1 MLPAE
6 RPLSRHLAS
15 FVGICG
21 GRRSLHHLFLCQ
33 CWITENP
40 ATLSRQGCEGARSP
54 RLFLPVAV
62 RAPLSQPLCWPRG
75 WRGASRGVCPA
86 CRGEGAWA
94 HPESCFCSRPAWTQR
109 PAAAVRAAGAQGA
122 QEVSRPPAATSL
134 TLRCP
139 TASPRAAA
147 AFRGLSE
154 PKGASPGCR
163 SLCWSY
169 LSCSGVPRS
178 ARAAQPCWLPRGRSW
193 SGGEAAKQTD
203 RVSAS
208 GHESPLPRWRW
219 PPVTECRAA
228 WRLEGR
234 GNSTSSSGDR
244 DCDSA

>member
-40 ATLSRQGCEGARSP
+40 ATLSRQGCEGVRSP

-86 CRGEGAWA
+86 CHGEGAWA
-94 HPESCFCSRPAWTQR
+94 HPQSCFCSRPAWTQR

-178 ARAAQPCWLPRGRSW
+178 APRCSALLAPEGPQLVRWRS
-193 SGGEAAKQTD
+193 GEAD
-203 RVSAS
+203 RPCECFGARIPTA
-208 GHESPLPRWRW
+208 PLALAARHGVPSCLAIGRPREQHFVVWG
-219 PPVTECRAA
+219 P
-228 WRLEGR
+228 
-234 GNSTSSSGDR
+234 
-244 DCDSA
+244 